1 MIKKIIYEKIIS
13 MELLTMAL
21 AKTKSN
27 VTPGVDGIT
36 KADFSE
42 NNLAIPYYLRGS
54 DAIDMEINHL
64 KIVNI

>member
-27 VTPGVDGIT
+27 VQ
-36 KADFSE
+36 AAF
-42 NNLAIPYYLRGS
+42 
-54 DAIDMEINHL
+54 DAAWRAVQEQSA
-64 KIVNI
+64 